1 MQGVLMQSEP
11 EKMHNLTLNSDGKV
25 TTDSTILDCSLD
37 PIWRSSIKTLAPR
50 KWLSDEVNRK

>member
-1 MQGVLMQSEP
+1 MQSEP